1 MNFARYL
8 MAPLWLAQLASGA
21 KSFRD
26 NPLIGSRRLNA
37 RGLHVGRLRA
47 ADAMADWRRGRL
59 AHLLDPADRAAFARD
74 GYVQIR
80 DFLPDDIFVRLR
92 DGVLGYCGAAREMVQ
107 GDTITRR
114 FALDPDLLAAVPEV
128 HALLRDSRWRGL
140 NRYVG
145 TYDQEPLTYVQ
156 SILSKVHDAP
166 PDPQTHLHADTFHAT
181 AKAWLF
187 LTDVAED
194 EGAFCYV
201 PGSHRLT
208 PERLAWEQAMSV
220 AAAHGADPFS
230 ARGSPRIARE
240 ALPALGLPEPKLFA
254 VPANTLVVA
263 DTHGFH
269 ARGPSARPSVRVE
282 IWAYGRRNPFLPW
295 LGLDPLSLPGVAE
308 RRIPAM
314 WRARDRLS
322 GWMGQPWRDVGFKT
336 PEER

>member
-1 MNFARYL
+1 MNPARYL
-8 MAPLWLAQLASGA
+8 LAPVWLAQLASGA

-26 NPLIGSRRLNA
+26 NPLIGSPRLNA
-37 RGLHVGRLRA
+37 RGLHVRRLRA
-47 ADAMADWRRGRL
+47 ADAMARWRRRRL
-59 AHLLDPADRAAFARD
+59 AHLVDPADRAVFARD
-74 GYVQIR
+74 GFVQIR
-80 DFLPDDIFVRLR
+80 DFLPADIFARLR
-92 DGVLGYCGAAREMVQ
+92 DGVLGYRGAAREMVQ
-107 GDTITRR
+107 GDTVTRR
-114 FALDPDLLAAVPEV
+114 LAVDPDLLAAVPEIGT
-128 HALLRDSRWRGL
+128 LLTDPRWRGL

-145 TYDQEPLTYVQ
+145 TYDQEPLTYIQ

-220 AAAHGADPFS
+220 AAAGGADPFS

-308 RRIPAM
+308 RRIPAI
-314 WRARDRLS
+314 WRARDRLA
-322 GWMGQPWRDVGFKT
+322 GWMGQPWSDVGPKT
-336 PEER
+336 PAER